1 MTYEVVSS
9 ALVFVLVAGLQSAV
23 PLVFAGIGGA
33 LSAQVNV
40 FNLGLEGMMIAGA
53 FFGFTASHLTGS
65 AAIGLCIGSLAGLS
79 VAWVFAVATVS
90 FKADE
95 IVVGFVL
102 NLALI
107 ALTAVLLPAFFGA
120 TGQFVSSNAGMI
132 PKFFGNLDPLMISAA
147 LLVLWG
153 HWFVYRTRTGLRMR
167 AAGGNDVA
175 TSAAG
180 VNVAAYRYRALLI
193 GGALAGIGG
202 AYLPLS
208 GLSMFTLGMTAG
220 LGFIAVSAVLFGD
233 GKPLVVGLAALIF
246 SFAGAAT
253 IPFQRVGLPSEFA
266 LVLPYLFTACAV
278 SIKGIRMSKGQS
290 VKTKSWFRVKKA

>member
-1 MTYEVVSS
+1 MTYELIFA
-9 ALVFVLVAGLQSAV
+9 ALTFVLMAGLQSAV

-65 AAIGLCIGSLAGLS
+65 ALVGLGIGALAGLM
-79 VAWVFAVATVS
+79 VAWIFAFATVS
-90 FKADE
+90 LKADE
-95 IVVGFVL
+95 IIVGFVL

-120 TGQFVSSNAGMI
+120 TGQFVSMDAGMI
-132 PKFFGNLDPLMISAA
+132 PKIFGSMDPLMFLAA
-147 LLVLWG
+147 LLVVWG
-153 HWFVYRTRTGLRMR
+153 HWFVYRTKTGLRMR
-167 AAGGNDVA
+167 AAGGNEA
-175 TSAAG
+175 AASAAG
-180 VNVAAYRYRALLI
+180 VDVAAYRYRALLI

-220 LGFIAVSAVLFGD
+220 MGFIAVSAVLFGD
-233 GKPLVVGLAALIF
+233 GKPFVVGLAALIF

-253 IPFQRVGLPSEFA
+253 IPFQRFGLPSEFA

-278 SIKGIRMSKGQS
+278 SLKVIRKNQRAAG
-290 VKTKSWFRVKKA
+290 